1 MYELKEVFMP
11 MNKGQWK
18 KKTLILPMVEG
29 QSLSTAENSQLLNEM
44 IVGLVMYFDPILN
57 RQL

>member
-1 MYELKEVFMP
+1 MP